1 MPNGFLRGAITGA
14 TGTTALDATT
24 YLDVA
29 VRGRGT
35 STAPKDLVEA
45 AAGSA
50 GVAIPRTGDKRG
62 NLPTDD
68 T

>member
-24 YLDVA
+24 YVDMA

-35 STAPKDLVEA
+35 SSAPEDLVEA

-50 GVAIPRTGDKRG
+50 GVAIPGTGDERD
-62 NLPTDD
+62 NRLTDD